1 MGLYEGL
8 TFLWLSDRQAVQWD
22 KQMTAAMRLLLFGL
36 TDGKLAK
43 QSRNRR

>member
-22 KQMTAAMRLLLFGL
+22 KQTTAAMRLLLFGL
-36 TDGKLAK
+36 TDGKSANHG
-43 QSRNRR
+43 RNRR